1 MVIYTLENQ
10 TINKHSFTLDGIIPA
25 NTVWIDLINVT
36 EAEEQKLEKLL
47 QINVPTPE
55 ETRNVSVSNRLYEE
69 DNAIYMSITSFINQD
84 KNIDELKPEVITFI
98 VTKGILITS
107 RDTDFNLFGPHF
119 TAYSRKLTS
128 TENIALNLLL
138 MFLEN
143 IINETAAI
151 LEQIG
156 HDLDAQNTNILNSTN
171 NQKDPQFSH
180 KNILREITISGNT
193 VSKVRESLTS
203 FNRMA
208 IFLIQSTFT
217 DKKPKILGHL
227 KNILSDISALND
239 HATFI
244 SSKII
249 FLLDATLGQINIEQT
264 NIIKIF
270 SLVSVVFLP
279 PLLIAS
285 IYGMNFKFIPELDWV
300 ISYPLILILMV
311 LSSWLPYRYFK
322 RKKWF

>member
-10 TINKHSFTLDGIIPA
+10 TINKQSFTLDGVIPA

-36 EAEEQKLEKLL
+36 EEEEQKLEKLL

-55 ETRNVSVSNRLYEE
+55 ETKNVSVSNRLYEQ

-84 KNIDELKPEVITFI
+84 KNIDDLKPEVITFI
-98 VTKGILITS
+98 VTKGILISS

-119 TAYSRKLTS
+119 TAFSRKLNS
-128 TENIALNLLL
+128 SENIALTLLL

-143 IINETAAI
+143 IINETATI

-156 HDLDAQNTNILNSTN
+156 HELNDQNTNILNSDS
-171 NQKDPQFSH
+171 NQKDPKFSH
-180 KNILREITISGNT
+180 KNILREITIVGNT

-208 IFLIQSTFT
+208 IFLVQSTFT
-217 DKKPKILGHL
+217 NKKPKTLEHL

-239 HATFI
+239 QANFI

-249 FLLDATLGQINIEQT
+249 FLLDAALGQINIEQT

-285 IYGMNFKFIPELDWV
+285 IYGMNFKFIPELNWV
-300 ISYPLILILMV
+300 MSYPIVLGLMA
-311 LSSWLPYRYFK
+311 LSSWLPYQYFK